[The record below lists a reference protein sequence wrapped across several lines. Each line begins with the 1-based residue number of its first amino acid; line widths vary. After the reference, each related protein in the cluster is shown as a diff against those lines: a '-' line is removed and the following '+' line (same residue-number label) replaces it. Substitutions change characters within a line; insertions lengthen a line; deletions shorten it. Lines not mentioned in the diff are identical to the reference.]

1 MYSAAKTVAAISTP
15 PGKGGVA
22 VIRISGDE
30 AFDIVGRVFFPRS
43 GRCVSGLSPRRAV
56 YGDIV
61 RYGERI
67 DDGIL
72 TLFPAPNSYTGED
85 VAEISCHG
93 GILITRMVLEAVLSA
108 GAIQASAGEFTQ
120 RAFINGRLTLTDAEG
135 IGMLLDAETEEQV
148 RLSSDSARSA
158 LRTETEKLRAA
169 LTSLL
174 GDIYARID
182 YPDEELGDMSDG
194 EIDAALTE
202 IIRRADALLSTYPT
216 GHAVSSGIETVICG
230 KPNVGKSSLYN
241 LLCGED
247 AAIVTDIEGTTRDVL
262 SQNIQAGPIILR
274 LSDTAGIH
282 EVDAESGGDRKIER
296 IGIEKS
302 RKKIDGAELIL
313 ALFDTSRPLS
323 HEDRELI
330 SYLRTARAKKI
341 ALLTKSDIRSDEFG
355 ESAEREIRAE
365 FPQVISISMS
375 ENAGK
380 SVHAPGVNG
389 EPRNAGAENPA
400 LTELKE
406 AIEGMFLNG
415 EIRIGEDAVIYSAR
429 QRAYMAQARGH
440 AECALDALRRGIP
453 QDAISSD
460 IELALSAIGE
470 LDGKAVSEEVVND
483 IFSRFCVGK

>member
-1 MYSAAKTVAAISTP
+1 MHSAAKTVAAISTP

-43 GRCVSGLSPRRAV
+43 GKGVSEISPRRAV

-93 GILITRMVLEAVLSA
+93 GVLITRMVLEAVLAS
-108 GAIQASAGEFTQ
+108 GATQASAGEFTQ

-158 LRTETEKLRAA
+158 LRGETEKLRAA

-182 YPDEELGDMSDG
+182 YPDEDLGDMSDG

-202 IIRRADALLSTYPT
+202 IIRRSDALLSTYPT

-262 SQNIQAGPIILR
+262 SQNIQAGSVILR

-282 EVDAESGGDRKIER
+282 EVDAESGGDRKIEQ
-296 IGIEKS
+296 IGIERS

-330 SYLRTARAKKI
+330 SYLRTAKAKKI

-355 ESAEREIRAE
+355 ESAEAEIQAE
-365 FPQVISISMS
+365 FPRVISISMA
-375 ENAGK
+375 ENVGK
-380 SVHAPGVNG
+380 SVHAPGVSS
-389 EPRNAGAENPA
+389 EQDAENPA
-400 LTELKE
+400 LRELKE
-406 AIEGMFLNG
+406 TIEGMFLDG
-415 EIRIGEDAVIYSAR
+415 EIRIGEDAVIYNAR
-429 QRAYMAQARGH
+429 QRAYMAEAREH
-440 AECALDALRRGIP
+440 AEHARDALRRGIP

-470 LDGKAVSEEVVND
+470 LDGKAVSEEVVSD

>member
-1 MYSAAKTVAAISTP
+1 MHSAAKTVAAISTP

-43 GRCVSGLSPRRAV
+43 GKGVREIPPRRAV

-93 GILITRMVLEAVLSA
+93 GVLITRMVLEAVLAS
-108 GAIQASAGEFTQ
+108 GATQASAGEFTQ

-158 LRTETEKLRAA
+158 LRSETEKLRAA

-182 YPDEELGDMSDG
+182 YPDEDLGDMSDG

-202 IIRRADALLSTYPT
+202 IIRRSDALLSTYPT

-262 SQNIQAGPIILR
+262 SQNIQAGSVILR

-282 EVDAESGGDRKIER
+282 EVDVESGGDRKIEQ
-296 IGIEKS
+296 IGIERS

-330 SYLRTARAKKI
+330 SYLRTAKAKKI

-355 ESAEREIRAE
+355 EVAEAEIRAE
-365 FPQVISISMS
+365 FPRVIGISMA

-380 SVHAPGVNG
+380 SIHAPGVSS
-389 EPRNAGAENPA
+389 EQDRENPA
-400 LTELKE
+400 LRELKE
-406 AIEGMFLNG
+406 TIERMFLDG
-415 EIRIGEDAVIYSAR
+415 EIRIGEDAVIYNAR
-429 QRAYMAQARGH
+429 QRAYMAEAREYAEH
-440 AECALDALRRGIP
+440 ARDALRRGIP

-470 LDGKAVSEEVVND
+470 LDGKAVSEEVVSD

>member
-1 MYSAAKTVAAISTP
+1 MHSAAKTVAAISTP

-43 GRCVSGLSPRRAV
+43 GKAVRELSPRRAV

-93 GILITRMVLEAVLSA
+93 GVLITRMVLEAVLAS
-108 GAIQASAGEFTQ
+108 GATQASAGEFTQ

-158 LRTETEKLRAA
+158 LRSETEKLRAA

-182 YPDEELGDMSDG
+182 YPDEDLGDMSDG

-202 IIRRADALLSTYPT
+202 IIRRSDTLLSTYPT

-262 SQNIQAGPIILR
+262 SQNIQAGSVILR

-282 EVDAESGGDRKIER
+282 EVDAESGGDRKIEQ
-296 IGIEKS
+296 IGIERS

-313 ALFDTSRPLS
+313 VLFDTSRPLS

-330 SYLRTARAKKI
+330 SYLRTAKAKKI

-355 ESAEREIRAE
+355 ESAEAVIRAE
-365 FPQVISISMS
+365 FPRVISISMA

-380 SVHAPGVNG
+380 SVHAPGVNSKQD
-389 EPRNAGAENPA
+389 AENPA
-400 LTELKE
+400 LRELKE
-406 AIEGMFLNG
+406 TIEEMFLDG
-415 EIRIGEDAVIYSAR
+415 EIRIGEDAVIYNAR
-429 QRAYMAQARGH
+429 QRAYMAEAREH
-440 AECALDALRRGIP
+440 AEHARDALRRGIP

-470 LDGKAVSEEVVND
+470 LDGKAVSEEVVSD